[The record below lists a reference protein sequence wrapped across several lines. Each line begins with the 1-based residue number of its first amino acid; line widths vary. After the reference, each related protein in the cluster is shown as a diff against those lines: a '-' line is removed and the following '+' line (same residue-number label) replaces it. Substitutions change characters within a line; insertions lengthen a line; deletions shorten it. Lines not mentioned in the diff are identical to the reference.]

1 MITELRA
8 KGSKELTR
16 QRSGQSFIAEQ
27 VCRFPVMGGDKV
39 PSKNEGARMWE
50 RTGEEQ
56 PNGAVPPESGRRC
69 GTFTLKEM
77 KSHWRVLSQKVCD

>member
-1 MITELRA
+1 MGDRKGFPEKMITELRA

-50 RTGEEQ
+50 RL
-56 PNGAVPPESGRRC
+56 A
-69 GTFTLKEM
+69 
-77 KSHWRVLSQKVCD
+77 KSSLMVQCLLSQVEDVELLP

>member
-50 RTGEEQ
+50 R
-56 PNGAVPPESGRRC
+56 PA
-69 GTFTLKEM
+69 
-77 KSHWRVLSQKVCD
+77 KSSLMVQCLLSQVEDVELLP